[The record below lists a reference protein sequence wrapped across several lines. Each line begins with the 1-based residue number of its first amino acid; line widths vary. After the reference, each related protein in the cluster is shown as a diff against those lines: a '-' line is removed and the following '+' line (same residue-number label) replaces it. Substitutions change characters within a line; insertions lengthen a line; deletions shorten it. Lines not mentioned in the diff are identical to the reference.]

1 MQQTGHL
8 DTVCI
13 VRSFNSKVALQGRD
27 YTGCD
32 ALFHAARCADCEDL
46 ITGLY
51 GMRAAESGWRKS
63 PSIHSY
69 NSGIYRRCATCA
81 EWYNLA
87 GLHKAL
93 ISETNIDIET
103 VGF

>member
-1 MQQTGHL
+1 
-8 DTVCI
+8 
-13 VRSFNSKVALQGRD
+13 
-27 YTGCD
+27 
-32 ALFHAARCADCEDL
+32 
-46 ITGLY
+46 
-51 GMRAAESGWRKS
+51 MRAAESGWRKS